1 MTSGGH
7 NMSIEVKCP
16 NEHVLKIKNGLAGRT
31 VHCPR
36 CQAAVVV
43 PLPENGVTEQ
53 AILEFLGPAPV
64 NPAWAAMRDAP
75 PHAQEHSEPN
85 VLRLRSHLGEFK
97 TCPRCKREARAVLDI
112 CPNCR
117 TYFSDWREVVRRMTG
132 A

>member
-1 MTSGGH
+1 
-7 NMSIEVKCP
+7 MSIEVKCP
-16 NEHVLKIKNGLAGRT
+16 NEHLLKVKNGLAGRT

-43 PLPENGVTEQ
+43 PRPEREVSEQ
-53 AILEFLGPAPV
+53 AILEFLGPAPA
-64 NPAWAAMRDAP
+64 NPVALRDEGN
-75 PHAQEHSEPN
+75 QTEERLEPN
-85 VLRLRSHLGEFK
+85 VLRLRGHMGEFK